1 MTAWR
6 IHHRAET
13 ASTNLDA
20 RAGSHG
26 DVYTADFQTAG
37 RGRLDHKWL
46 SPPGENLMM
55 SVVLSVEGLS
65 PEHVA
70 TLPLVIGLAVCRGLS
85 PLLDVADPSRVGLSP
100 TLGVS
105 RGLSP
110 TLKWPNDVLVEGRK
124 LAGILCERQGDM
136 VIVGIGVNV
145 NQTEFPPEIAKKST
159 SLSFFLPSD
168 GDCPQNDGKNDR
180 GTVPMVRDA
189 ILAEIDH
196 LYGTWRENG
205 FAAVYPQIAAI
216 DCLKGRELSV
226 LQTDDDTEPICGLC
240 GGICSDGSLNVGGHP
255 IYAGEAHVIGS
266 FETSEKS

>member
-20 RAGSHG
+20 RAGTHG

-85 PLLDVADPSRVGLSP
+85 PLLDAADPSRVGLSP
-100 TLGVS
+100 TLGGI

-110 TLKWPNDVLVEGRK
+110 ALKWPNDVLVAGRK
-124 LAGILCERQGDM
+124 LAGILCERQGDQ

-145 NQTEFPPEIAKKST
+145 NQREFPPEIAGKST
-159 SLSFFLPSD
+159 SLSRFLLSD
-168 GDCPQNDGKNDR
+168 GDCPQNGG

-196 LYGTWRENG
+196 LYGTWREDG
-205 FAAVYPQIAAI
+205 FAAVYPQIVAI

-226 LQTDDDTEPICGLC
+226 LQTDDDAEPICGLC
-240 GGICSDGSLNVGGHP
+240 GGIRSDGSLDVAGHP
-255 IYAGEAHVIGS
+255 IYAGEAHVFGS
-266 FETSEKS
+266 FVPIAPPSAF